1 LNDIA
6 PPHEASAAPPAPR
19 APVSPDAGR
28 APAPPAAWL
37 AAVAAWFLPGF
48 GHLLLRRWG
57 RAAIIFVC
65 AVGMAVAGYKMR
77 GRVYSMRSED
87 IFGRLNH
94 FAEIG
99 TGAFYFLAPI
109 FEPAGADT
117 ARVVGDLGTRFLDI
131 AGLLNFLCAADA
143 FLIARKSKS

>member
-6 PPHEASAAPPAPR
+6 PPNQTPAASGT
-19 APVSPDAGR
+19 PVSPDAGR

-37 AAVAAWFLPGF
+37 AAAGAWFLPGF

-65 AVGMAVAGYKMR
+65 VAGMAAAGYKMR
-77 GRVYSMRSED
+77 GRVYSMHSED
-87 IFGRLNH
+87 IFGMLNH

-99 TGAFYFLAPI
+99 TGAFYFLAPV

-117 ARVVGDLGTRFLDI
+117 ARVIGDLGTRFLDI
-131 AGLLNFLCAADA
+131 AGLLNFLCATDA
-143 FLIARKSKS
+143 LLIARKSKS